1 MEIEECLDR
10 LLAQADAGRSEKKTE
25 WVSIEQ
31 AQGMVC
37 AHDVCSDM
45 MVPPFPK
52 SAMDGYAV
60 RAEDI
65 YSASEENPV
74 RLRVLGELCAGDYQE
89 YCYEPDT
96 AVRVMTG
103 AYVPEG
109 FDAVI
114 RQEDTDYGMENVEI
128 YHAVT
133 AFQNYC
139 KVGEDIEKGQKI
151 VAAGTKLTPL
161 HIGLLASVGCGKVEV
176 VSPVTVAI
184 LSTGTEL
191 CAVGETLAPG
201 KIYNNIAYILQA
213 AIRREGFRV
222 VSAEICKDD
231 EELLEEK
238 LKELAQRA
246 EIVITTGGVSVGM
259 RDLIPAVVERLGA
272 QVIFRRARIQPGTP
286 TMASRYQDTLMLHL
300 SGNPYAALANFE
312 LYFWPLAAK
321 MMSDEGY
328 VPPVTTAVLDCE
340 YNKIN
345 KSRRLVRAYAK
356 NGRVT
361 LPSGVHA
368 SSVIHNLTECN
379 CFIDLEAGQ
388 SVKPG
393 DIVTIRYFKE

>member
-1 MEIEECLDR
+1 
-10 LLAQADAGRSEKKTE
+10 
-25 WVSIEQ
+25 
-31 AQGMVC
+31 
-37 AHDVCSDM
+37 
-45 MVPPFPK
+45 
-52 SAMDGYAV
+52 
-60 RAEDI
+60 
-65 YSASEENPV
+65 
-74 RLRVLGELCAGDYQE
+74 
-89 YCYEPDT
+89 
-96 AVRVMTG
+96 MTG